1 MPGNGNGGG
10 GLFSESF
17 GGGFGLTLG
26 EGGVQGGDGN
36 GGGGWTTGEG
46 GAPVIDPEGTGWLGR
61 KPKPKEEPQP
71 RQPVIREARNVQ
83 RANIDRSSFHDP
95 SVATLGMGAEYLS
108 SRNATNPRPQGDTGV
123 GAVGYEF
130 VPSNERLY

>member
-10 GLFSESF
+10 GSSLFS
-17 GGGFGLTLG
+17 
-26 EGGVQGGDGN
+26 
-36 GGGGWTTGEG
+36 GWNPVVTGEG
-46 GAPVIDPEGTGWLGR
+46 GTTGGTTGGAGMTAGEGGTTTPPDFSALI
-61 KPKPKEEPQP
+61 KPKPEVKEPEP

-95 SVATLGMGAEYLS
+95 SVATLGMGAEYLQ
-108 SRNATNPRPQGDTGV
+108 SRNATNPRPQGDAGV